1 MEQSAHS
8 IFFVFDILQ
17 LIFDRSPFQAGTVVQ
32 ASFGN
37 HCLIHLFVGKAV
49 GQVGC
54 DFFHLCLCLG
64 FQPFE
69 PILGCSIFFPD
80 VAVLGGRRSGR
91 YGLRAVCFI
100 SDFEPGLV
108 LRNLDT
114 LLRGIHRTEVENF
127 LVSLLRSLLSTQV
140 TDDIDREIDD
150 VQHRQYKGEYKV

>member
-54 DFFHLCLCLG
+54 DLFHLCLCLG

-69 PILGCSIFFPD
+69 PILGCSIFFSRC
-80 VAVLGGRRSGR
+80 RRFWAAGEAAGTVSVP
-91 YGLRAVCFI
+91 YVSFPI
-100 SDFEPGLV
+100 FEPGLV

-114 LLRGIHRTEVENF
+114 LFRGIHRP
-127 LVSLLRSLLSTQV
+127 RSKTSSSVFSVPFFPYRSRMILTA
-140 TDDIDREIDD
+140 
-150 VQHRQYKGEYKV
+150 K

>member
-54 DFFHLCLCLG
+54 DLFHLCLCLG

-69 PILGCSIFFPD
+69 PILGCSIFFP
-80 VAVLGGRRSGR
+80 VSPFWAAGEAAGTVSVPYVSFPILNPVSFSETSTLSSVESIGPRSKTSSSVFSVPFFHTGH
-91 YGLRAVCFI
+91 G
-100 SDFEPGLV
+100 
-108 LRNLDT
+108 
-114 LLRGIHRTEVENF
+114 
-127 LVSLLRSLLSTQV
+127 
-140 TDDIDREIDD
+140 
-150 VQHRQYKGEYKV
+150 